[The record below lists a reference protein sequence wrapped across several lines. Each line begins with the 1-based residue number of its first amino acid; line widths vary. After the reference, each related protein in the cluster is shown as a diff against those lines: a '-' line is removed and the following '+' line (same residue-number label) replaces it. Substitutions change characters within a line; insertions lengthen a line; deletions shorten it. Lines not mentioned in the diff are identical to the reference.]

1 VDLKQLLNQFL
12 NFVNKLSVRQKMLI
26 GGIIVGAIIIIGF
39 SMMMMSEPKISV
51 LYNNLEPEDASQI
64 IEQLKSQKIPYQI
77 DDGGKTIKVPS
88 EKVYELRLQM
98 AAKGLP
104 SSGVVGYE
112 LLDKS
117 SLGMSEFQQ
126 KLNYKRALE
135 GELARTIM
143 QTEGV
148 EHARVQIVIPEKT
161 IFKSEQ
167 KEPTASVVLKLKK
180 NYDLNA
186 NSVMAITKLVA
197 SSVEGL
203 KPSNVTIIDTKGR
216 LLSKEIDEDPL
227 AISSGKQYELK
238 QKIENYLIGKAQGLL
253 DNVLGYGNSAIQIT
267 ADIDFSKVEKTLETY
282 DPENQVPV
290 SEQTIRSSITKTDAG
305 DTEERVDENTVINYE
320 NSKVIQRILESSGN
334 IKRLSIAG
342 VINGSYKEIKK
353 QDGET
358 EIVFEPRSEE
368 QLKKLEDIVKKAV
381 GFDENRN
388 DQISLITVQFEPLA
402 PELPTKKSFD
412 IKDIDKIAKYILI
425 FLAIGL
431 AMFIIKNILK
441 KLREEPTL
449 TGKVELKKIGAEQA
463 GTIAGELE
471 VKKEEL
477 LQSPKKKR
485 QLPQIED
492 IEEEIPDEVL
502 LRQQQLEKISNY
514 VAKNPADAAKLI
526 TAWLREDEY

>member
-1 VDLKQLLNQFL
+1 MEPKELLNQIL
-12 NFVNKLSVRQKMLI
+12 NAVNKLSTKQKIII
-26 GGIIVGAIIIIGF
+26 GGIIVGAVVVIGIA
-39 SMMMMSEPKISV
+39 MLLMSEPKVSV
-51 LYNNLEPEDASQI
+51 LYNNLEPEDANQI
-64 IEQLKSQKIPYQI
+64 VEHLKAQKIPYQL
-77 DDGGKTIKVPS
+77 DDGGRTIKVPS
-88 EKVYELRLQM
+88 EKVYELRLQL
-98 AAKGLP
+98 AAKGIP

-112 LLDKS
+112 LFDKS

-161 IFKSEQ
+161 IFRGEQ

-180 NYDLNA
+180 NFELSNA
-186 NSVMAITKLVA
+186 SVLAITKLVA

-238 QKIENYLIGKAQGLL
+238 QKIENYLISKAQGLL
-253 DNVLGYGNSAIQIT
+253 DNVLGYGNSAIQVT
-267 ADIDFSKVEKTLETY
+267 ADIDFSKVEKTLETF

-290 SEQTIRSSITKTDAG
+290 SEQTVRSSITKTDAG
-305 DTEERVDENTVINYE
+305 DTEERVDENTIVNYE

-334 IKRLSIAG
+334 IKRLSVAG
-342 VINGSYKEIKK
+342 VINGFYREVKKEN
-353 QDGET
+353 GES

-368 QLKKLEDIVKKAV
+368 QIKKLEDIVKKAV

-388 DQISLITVQFEPLA
+388 DQISLISIQFEPLT
-402 PELPTKKSFD
+402 PELPAKKGFEL
-412 IKDIDKIAKYILI
+412 KDVDKIAKYVLI

-431 AMFIIKNILK
+431 SMFLIKNILK

-449 TGKVELKKIGAEQA
+449 RGKVELK
-463 GTIAGELE
+463 GEEKLE
-471 VKKEEL
+471 AKVPVGEVEAKKDEL

-485 QLPQIED
+485 QLPPVED
-492 IEEEIPDEVL
+492 IEDEIPDEVL

-514 VAKNPADAAKLI
+514 VSKNPAEAAKLI